1 MVVALFFSSVV
12 TAEVDSDICEHEK
25 LLTTK
30 LPHMLYVCAEGIDK
44 EVSQAV
50 QFWNSK
56 KESFVISYDQSSCT
70 SEPILGEVR
79 LKFDNAEV
87 ALMNTEKTT
96 AYAVADRS
104 HFYNNMVIYSTI
116 YLSTE
121 TDKEDLTILLT
132 HELGHALGY
141 GHVDRACVEH
151 VMNPIIS
158 NMGHKF

>member
-1 MVVALFFSSVV
+1 MLVALFFSSVV

-56 KESFVISYDQSSCT
+56 KESFIISYDQSSCT
-70 SEPILGEVR
+70 GAQQLGDVR
-79 LKFDNAEV
+79 LKFDNEQV
-87 ALMNTEKTT
+87 AVMDTDKTT

-104 HFYNNMVIYSTI
+104 HFYNDMIIYSTI

-121 TDKEDLTILLT
+121 TEKEDLTILLT

-141 GHVDRACVEH
+141 GHVDRACVDH